1 MPGSRSCSVR
11 PAPCASA
18 ARPGGAT
25 PQLDALVL
33 DAARAKFGAEA
44 GDETLRV
51 DPRRGADWTRA
62 QVSLDDWRE
71 LAAYARALV
80 GNARALDARDVQP
93 LQAAGESG
101 IDATD
106 LEARATR
113 AGNGLNAAAKQVA
126 TLAAAAPPDPAA
138 LRKALATLARFGI
151 GSAFPVPAA
160 SSLAALVTQAALTA
174 REARARVDAFAAIV
188 AAAGADPPV
197 QRANIATQ
205 KLAAVFGAGFVALP
219 RFTSPAGAELQR
231 SLAATAALQGQ
242 DPLAVL
248 PWFAHMQRVREGLAR
263 LSASL
268 HAAEATAAGERV
280 NLVVAQLPHDDQAR
294 WIGLPETPTR
304 PIAAGRLSLVVQNAG
319 VADAAQP
326 MAGLMVDEWVEI
338 VPSRSE
344 TTGIAFQH
352 DAPDSRAPQGVLL
365 AVPPVL
371 GQAWT
376 AWDLHRLLLETLD
389 AAKLRAIDAEALDNA
404 ALNPV
409 AGAQAVGEVAHFLP
423 ALHFAVNVDGDA
435 VSPDFGPL

>member
-1 MPGSRSCSVR
+1 
-11 PAPCASA
+11 
-18 ARPGGAT
+18 
-25 PQLDALVL
+25 VL
-33 DAARAKFGAEA
+33 DAARARFGAEA
-44 GDETLRV
+44 GGETLRV
-51 DPRRGADWTRA
+51 EPRRGADWARA
-62 QVSLDDWRE
+62 QVSLDEWRE
-71 LAAYARALV
+71 LAAHARALV
-80 GNARALDARDVQP
+80 SNVRALDARDVQP

-113 AGNGLNAAAKQVA
+113 AGNALNAAAKQIA
-126 TLAAAAPPDPAA
+126 TLAAAAAPDGAA

-151 GSAFPVPAA
+151 GTAFPVRGA
-160 SSLAALVTQAALTA
+160 SSLAVLVTQAALTA
-174 REARARVDAFAAIV
+174 REARGRVDAFAAIV
-188 AAAGADPPV
+188 AAAGADPV
-197 QRANIATQ
+197 QRANTATQ
-205 KLAAVFGAGFVALP
+205 RLAAVFGAGFVALP
-219 RFTSPAGAELQR
+219 RFTSPAGAEMQR

-242 DPLAVL
+242 DPLAVV
-248 PWFAHMQRVREGLAR
+248 PWFARMQRVREGVAR

-344 TTGIAFQH
+344 TSGIAFQH
-352 DAPDSRAPQGVLL
+352 DAPDSRPPQVVLL

-371 GQAWT
+371 GRAWT

-409 AGAQAVGEVAHFLP
+409 AGAQGVGEVAHFLP